1 MGPQRS
7 PAKNRVSLS
16 RSPPKTYERVSTS
29 PSPVRAHSY
38 PYWKNWLIG
47 ITIDQLPSASMSTS
61 RVHPLPNPTTGTI
74 YKSLST
80 VPPQPRH
87 SRFHSIPNNGKPSV
101 QKKRKTYHTSLGA
114 RTITNPK
121 SPHRHSSF
129 SKAPSVKTSAPRVD
143 PNNLTTLEY
152 DLDRDPTQ
160 QAYEFRDLFH
170 ELSPFSAMLSARFI
184 HAHLFERLSDSTASN
199 DEPTNSEGDLVTEFI
214 EPAALNSA
222 SSHNTA
228 SPSYA
233 LNSAE
238 MFGSSDPTPGCDD
251 IELEGAGHIPD
262 PFAVPRID
270 DVIDNQPWEPDAETT
285 INPSLLGGTTAF
297 SEPRFPSPAPTPFR
311 NFHSQ
316 RTRTP
321 SPPPTRSVLTVRIP
335 TRVSGSNLVQTSRD
349 IEGNVGG
356 GKAKFY
362 KKGALQ
368 APPYLSN
375 SQRRRSVSAKT
386 TESTHTS
393 RRSSLDQVA
402 SAEINSPLTELSV
415 SDMPANG
422 VPSSIVTPSEVTNSA
437 DGDFTVIDSWSRTPS
452 PRDESI
458 KTSTTRKK
466 KSGTDQKGPYRIV
479 AVNENSSCHQCRHAT
494 PHPKMHCRTC
504 AKRYCIMCIVKRY
517 ASPCWSQVHP
527 RLDGILCLPN
537 QVSPHR
543 VPPIQEGL

>member
-1 MGPQRS
+1 
-7 PAKNRVSLS
+7 
-16 RSPPKTYERVSTS
+16 
-29 PSPVRAHSY
+29 
-38 PYWKNWLIG
+38 
-47 ITIDQLPSASMSTS
+47 MSTS
-61 RVHPLPNPTTGTI
+61 RARPLPNPTTGTI
-74 YKSLST
+74 YKSLSI

-87 SRFHSIPNNGKPSV
+87 GQFHSIPNNGKPSV
-101 QKKRKTYHTSLGA
+101 QKKRQTHHTSLGA
-114 RTITNPK
+114 RTISNPK
-121 SPHRHSSF
+121 SPHPQLSF

-143 PNNLTTLEY
+143 PDGLTTLEY

-170 ELSPFSAMLSARFI
+170 EPSPFSAMLSARFI
-184 HAHLFERLSDSTASN
+184 HAHLFERLSDSTAPN

-214 EPAALNSA
+214 EPAALNST
-222 SSHNTA
+222 SPHNTT

-238 MFGSSDPTPGCDD
+238 MFGNSDPTPGCDD
-251 IELEGAGHIPD
+251 IDLEGAGHIPD

-270 DVIDNQPWEPDAETT
+270 DVIDNQSWGPDAETT
-285 INPSLLGGTTAF
+285 INPSLLGGATAF
-297 SEPRFPSPAPTPFR
+297 SEPRFHSPAPTPFR

-316 RTRTP
+316 RRTRTS
-321 SPPPTRSVLTVRIP
+321 SPPLTRSVLTVRIP
-335 TRVSGSNLVQTSRD
+335 TRVSGSNFVQTSRD
-349 IEGNVGG
+349 TEGNLGG

-362 KKGALQ
+362 KQGALQ

-402 SAEINSPLTELSV
+402 SAEINSPLTELSA
-415 SDMPANG
+415 SDMLANE
-422 VPSSIVTPSEVTNSA
+422 VPSSIMTPSEATNPV

-479 AVNENSSCHQCRHAT
+479 AVNESTNCHQCRNTT

-504 AKRYCIMCIVKRY
+504 AKRYCIMCIVKRC
-517 ASPCWSQVHP
+517 ASLCWFQVHP
-527 RLDGILCLPN
+527 RLDRILCLSN